1 MDFYFHD
8 RVSYGGCVM
17 SKVFRSEVIKYIVGY
32 SLSLTLSLIA
42 YELVVSETLLQF
54 STLTIVL
61 LILAAVQMII
71 QVLLFLHVGS
81 EQKPRWQSYSYIFT
95 LLMVLVIVIGSIW
108 IMRNLDYN
116 MRMSPDKANEYMMK
130 EAQKGF

>member
-1 MDFYFHD
+1 
-8 RVSYGGCVM
+8 M

-42 YELVVSETLLQF
+42 YELVVSETLHQF

-95 LLMVLVIVIGSIW
+95 WLMVLVIVIGSIW